1 MEKINEWCAFNLDNF
16 LLTKYWTSNLL
27 WLLQIF
33 DLPFAEEVKT
43 LKEQVVSL
51 RIHLK
56 SKAEEMDQYKVGL

>member
-16 LLTKYWTSNLL
+16 LLTKYWTSSLL